1 MRKFSLLLTTAA
13 LLIGG
18 NLLAQEV
25 LVRDSFEEYTVGN
38 GLMTESAAAGNDWW
52 ESWPSNPPATEPIIS
67 DEFASDGV
75 KSAHLT
81 YRNDAVF
88 LLGNEEN
95 GIYDLEFDIL
105 VPQGK
110 NGYFNILHNY
120 AGSASTWAMQCYL
133 HLTNDGQNSTDAP
146 GHGTIHAG
154 SNSTAD
160 VTCVYDA
167 WMHFR
172 LHVDT
177 DNDVAEYY
185 YTAPGESEILVC
197 TWQWSLDSFGENT
210 VGRTLSAM
218 DFYPPENAATSEYY
232 LDNFTFTKVSGDSAP
247 VMSVDAEEFYFEI
260 DEDDMASE
268 TLTISNTGNSIGDYI
283 AYIDFGEGQGGSTS
297 QQIYYDIDP
306 NLETGD
312 NISGVGLNIEEP
324 ELIEVGAMF
333 SAASYAGAVMGT
345 KITKAEYLIVE
356 FTEGGNGIEP
366 NTPLTFRIYGQGLY
380 GQPGAVLAEKVLP
393 YNQIVNNQ
401 WNTVTF
407 DEPVDLTGYNVWATC
422 EFTQAIGGYPMCFDG
437 GTAVPGGDMYRT
449 KGGGA
454 FNSASANFSQDYG
467 NFHIRITCQGS
478 PVSATWATISKADGS
493 MMAGA
498 EDEITLTVNSIGLS
512 NGDVYNA
519 TLIIN
524 SNDPETPVFELPIT
538 LQVGDNAVV
547 ENSSVYNIYPNP
559 TTSKVTIDGENINS
573 VAIYNVAGQ
582 LVRVQKLTSNVL
594 DMNVEAGVY
603 FLNIIDNNGNSTVQR
618 VVVE

>member
-1 MRKFSLLLTTAA
+1 MKKVSLLLATAVLA
-13 LLIGG
+13 CGSLF
-18 NLLAQEV
+18 AQEPEV
-25 LVRDSFEEYTVGN
+25 LISDDFQAYTVGN
-38 GLMTESAAAGNDWW
+38 KIAVEAAAAGNDWW
-52 ESWPSNPPATEPIIS
+52 TTWGSHPGSNE
-67 DEFASDGV
+67 DGV
-75 KSAHLT
+75 VAEFQGAKCGHLT
-81 YRNDAVF
+81 YNNDQVL

-110 NGYFNILHNY
+110 NGYFNILHNF
-120 AGSASTWAMQCYL
+120 AGGASTWAMQCYL
-133 HLTNDGQNSTDAP
+133 HLTNDGQNSTSAP

-185 YTAPGESEILVC
+185 YSAPGESEILVC

-232 LDNFTFTKVSGDSAP
+232 LDNFTYTKVSGESAP
-247 VMSVDAEEFYFEI
+247 LMSVDVDDFYFELE
-260 DEDDMASE
+260 EDDMDSQAF
-268 TLTISNTGNSIGDYI
+268 TISNDGNSIGDYI
-283 AYIDFGEGQGGSTS
+283 AYIDFGEGQGGSAT
-297 QQIYYDIDP
+297 QQIYYDVDP
-306 NLETGD
+306 NFETGD
-312 NISGVGLNIEEP
+312 NISLVGLTIEEP
-324 ELIEVGAMF
+324 ELIEVGAVF
-333 SAASYAGAVMGT
+333 SANSYAGAVMGT
-345 KITKAEYLIVE
+345 KITKAQYLICE
-356 FTEGGNGIEP
+356 SSSGGNGIEP

-393 YNQIVNNQ
+393 YNQIVNNE

-407 DEPVDLTGYNVWATC
+407 DEPVDLTGYNVWATV
-422 EFTQAIGGYPMCFDG
+422 EYTQAVDGYAMCFDG
-437 GTAVPGGDMYRT
+437 STAVPGGDMYRT

-454 FNSASANFSQDYG
+454 FNSASANFSSDYG
-467 NFHIRITCQGS
+467 NFHIRITCQGT
-478 PVSATWATISKADGS
+478 PVPATWASINKSDGS
-493 MMAGA
+493 LMAG
-498 EDEITLTVNSIGLS
+498 ESEEIRLSVNSIGLS
-512 NGDVYNA
+512 EGDVYNA

-538 LQVGDNAVV
+538 LQVGDVNVA
-547 ENSSVYNIYPNP
+547 ENSSVYSIYPNP